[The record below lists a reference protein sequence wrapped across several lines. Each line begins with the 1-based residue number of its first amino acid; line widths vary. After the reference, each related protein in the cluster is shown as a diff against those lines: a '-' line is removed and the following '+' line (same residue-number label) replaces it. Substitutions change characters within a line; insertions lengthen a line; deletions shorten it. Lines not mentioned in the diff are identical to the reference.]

1 MQRKRQGLRNPVN
14 LTIDSVAD
22 VRAPPQPLAL
32 SHPSLEGQDE
42 TTLETNP
49 DACIRRAERNKRLEM
64 ALSKTDVTIL
74 RLLLPHNG
82 DSFSSLVFATVAHSA
97 PSLGAERRTRKIYL
111 VVLLRAVGV
120 SVHGQSAESRNLNK
134 GLR

>member
-42 TTLETNP
+42 TTLETNY
-49 DACIRRAERNKRLEM
+49 A
-64 ALSKTDVTIL
+64 ALKGI
-74 RLLLPHNG
+74 
-82 DSFSSLVFATVAHSA
+82 SA
-97 PSLGAERRTRKIYL
+97 
-111 VVLLRAVGV
+111 
-120 SVHGQSAESRNLNK
+120 SRWLFPK
-134 GLR
+134 LT